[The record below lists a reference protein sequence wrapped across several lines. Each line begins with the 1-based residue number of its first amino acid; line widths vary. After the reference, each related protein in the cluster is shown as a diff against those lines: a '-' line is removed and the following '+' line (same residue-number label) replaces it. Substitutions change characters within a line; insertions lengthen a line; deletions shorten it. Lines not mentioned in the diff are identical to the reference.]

1 MASSAGRAGFS
12 DEINFPQWD
21 NSGTFPHAF
30 GALFEILGLESNAPD
45 EQLKARA
52 HRRVRNWPAKI
63 EFY

>member
-12 DEINFPQWD
+12 DEINFPQWDKWD

-30 GALFEILGLESNAPD
+30 GALFEILGLESNAP
-45 EQLKARA
+45 RA